1 VGAEAELKHQ
11 PKLRDRADG
20 EACAAAVAYMLD
32 DPVRAKAMGEAGRR
46 WVDRAW
52 RWSTLAAPLLKE
64 LT

>member
-1 VGAEAELKHQ
+1 MAAGRSA
-11 PKLRDRADG
+11 

>member
-1 VGAEAELKHQ
+1 VAAS
-11 PKLRDRADG
+11 P
-20 EACAAAVAYMLD
+20 CAAAVAYMLD